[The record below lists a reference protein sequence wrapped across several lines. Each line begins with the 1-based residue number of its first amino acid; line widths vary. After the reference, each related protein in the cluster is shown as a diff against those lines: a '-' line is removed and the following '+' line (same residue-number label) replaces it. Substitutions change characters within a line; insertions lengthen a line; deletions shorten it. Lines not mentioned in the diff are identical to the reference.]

1 MRSDRTGIEGART
14 TAYDCT
20 ATASAALYG
29 PLDPRAAGSDP
40 ETDPYRLAV
49 QTDVQ
54 RTWRKYGWV
63 PPSELTE
70 YQEKWTSFKLS
81 TIAGLIS
88 N

>member
-1 MRSDRTGIEGART
+1 LHRARN
-14 TAYDCT
+14 
-20 ATASAALYG
+20 
-29 PLDPRAAGSDP
+29 PRAAGLDP
-40 ETDPYRLAV
+40 EADPYRLAV

-70 YQEKWTSFKLS
+70 YQEKWKSFKLS

>member
-1 MRSDRTGIEGART
+1 MRLDRPRTGGVGT
-14 TAYDCT
+14 TAYDRT
-20 ATASAALYG
+20 AAAPTALHRTRN
-29 PLDPRAAGSDP
+29 PRTLGFNP
-40 ETDPYRLAV
+40 EADPYRLAV

-70 YQEKWTSFKLS
+70 YQNKWTSFKLS